1 MTVTK
6 DGTEVAG
13 SDAAERQK
21 KDAASQPTTD
31 PRLSDPE
38 KTPGS
43 GMMVDTGG
51 EAPSG

>member
-1 MTVTK
+1 MRTK
-6 DGTEVAG
+6 DGTTIPGAQPKD
-13 SDAAERQK
+13 SDEETLQE
-21 KDAASQPTTD
+21 QPTTD

-43 GMMVDTGG
+43 DMVPKGKD